1 MKSTEL
7 IKKLQKINKPFYTI
21 SDLEKI
27 TLLPRNSLYVSLKRG
42 VTEGI
47 IERVAQGIYVP
58 IGSILSVENTAAQLY
73 LPNYLSFESALSK
86 YGILN
91 LVPYTITFATTRKT
105 RRYTIQKREVE
116 FRQIAAELFFGFEM
130 KNGMYIASAE
140 KAFLDEIYFVTR
152 GKATLD
158 FDEVDFRKLSAKTLK
173 EFAKRF
179 PVYVQNRL
187 KKIVQDS
194 KTGS

>member
-1 MKSTEL
+1 MKSIEL

-58 IGSILSVENTAAQLY
+58 IGSTLSVENTAAQLY

-158 FDEVDFRKLSAKTLK
+158 FDEVDFKKLPTNTLK